1 MLLVTVASR
10 TASPHG
16 ADSAAGSPIAVL
28 GIETSC
34 DETAASVVAGGH
46 QVRSS
51 VVTSQIDLHRA
62 FGGVVPEIAGR
73 AHLELLPAAV
83 DQALADAGTEVP
95 DAVAATAG
103 PGLLGALVVGVSAA
117 KALALAWDVP
127 FVAVNHLEAHLYAAF
142 LDGAGHTGRV
152 PDTTPID
159 DCTTGAP
166 TSGAGSTSGVDLAAG
181 STSGVDLAAGSTSG
195 VDLAAG
201 STSGVDLAAGSTSGV
216 DLAAGSTSGVD
227 PAAGLNSGGGP
238 AAPGPALPMIVLLVS
253 GGHTMLIEMTG
264 HGRYELLGQTLDDAA
279 GEAYDKVARL
289 LGLGYPGGP
298 VIDRLAA
305 EGDPQAVRFPRPMLA
320 DGLDFSFSGLKTAV
334 AVHLRRHPATD
345 RAAQADIAAS
355 FQRATVDVL
364 VTKTLRAAEARGIS
378 SLCLAGGVA
387 ANSELRARFEAL
399 GTQDYQVF
407 IPTRAMCTDN
417 AAMVAAAGWH
427 QLQRQGP
434 SPLEAS
440 PKATW
445 TIPTT

>member
-1 MLLVTVASR
+1 M
-10 TASPHG
+10 
-16 ADSAAGSPIAVL
+16 VL

-34 DETAASVVAGGH
+34 DETAAAVVAGGH
-46 QVRSS
+46 EVRSS

-83 DQALADAGTEVP
+83 EQALAEAGLEIP
-95 DAVAATAG
+95 GQPPAAVAATAG

-142 LDGAGHTGRV
+142 LDGAGHTG
-152 PDTTPID
+152 
-159 DCTTGAP
+159 GASEP
-166 TSGAGSTSGVDLAAG
+166 
-181 STSGVDLAAGSTSG
+181 
-195 VDLAAG
+195 
-201 STSGVDLAAGSTSGV
+201 
-216 DLAAGSTSGVD
+216 
-227 PAAGLNSGGGP
+227 P
-238 AAPGPALPMIVLLVS
+238 LPMIVLLVS

-298 VIDRLAA
+298 VIDRLAT

-345 RAAQADIAAS
+345 RAAQANIAAS

-364 VTKTLRAAEARGIS
+364 ETKTLRAAEARGIS

-407 IPTRAMCTDN
+407 IPSRAMCTDN

-434 SPLEAS
+434 SDLGAAPR
-440 PKATW
+440 ATW
-445 TIPTT
+445 LIPTT

>member
-1 MLLVTVASR
+1 MPGTETVPGSE
-10 TASPHG
+10 TAPG
-16 ADSAAGSPIAVL
+16 TETVL

-34 DETAASVVAGGH
+34 DETAAAVVAGGH
-46 QVRSS
+46 EVRSS

-62 FGGVVPEIAGR
+62 YGGVVPEIAGR

-83 DQALADAGTEVP
+83 EQALAEAGLEIP
-95 DAVAATAG
+95 DQPPAAVAATAG

-142 LDGAGHTGRV
+142 LDGAGHTGGAANERGSGACHTG
-152 PDTTPID
+152 DTAGD
-159 DCTTGAP
+159 TGAGRSDGSAIP
-166 TSGAGSTSGVDLAAG
+166 TDSADDAGRTTDPAGPGTCASIGAAG
-181 STSGVDLAAGSTSG
+181 PTAR
-195 VDLAAG
+195 
-201 STSGVDLAAGSTSGV
+201 
-216 DLAAGSTSGVD
+216 
-227 PAAGLNSGGGP
+227 GP
-238 AAPGPALPMIVLLVS
+238 SLPMIVLLVS

-298 VIDRLAA
+298 AIDRLAT
-305 EGDPQAVRFPRPMLA
+305 EGDPQAVRFPRPMAA

-345 RAAQADIAAS
+345 RAARADIAAS
-355 FQRATVDVL
+355 FQRAVVDVL
-364 VTKTLRAAEARGIS
+364 ETKTLRAAEARGIS

-399 GTQDYQVF
+399 GAEDYRVF
-407 IPTRAMCTDN
+407 IPTRPMCTDN

-434 SPLEAS
+434 SDLATA

-445 TIPTT
+445 LIPAS

>member
-1 MLLVTVASR
+1 MTVASR
-10 TASPHG
+10 TAAPS
-16 ADSAAGSPIAVL
+16 ADDSVAAGALTVL

-34 DETAASVVAGGH
+34 DETAAAVVAGGH

-73 AHLELLPAAV
+73 AHLQLLPAAV
-83 DQALADAGTEVP
+83 EQALADAGMDVP
-95 DAVAATAG
+95 DAVAVTAG

-142 LDGAGHTGRV
+142 LDGAGHTGG
-152 PDTTPID
+152 
-159 DCTTGAP
+159 TGHASRPNGGASSITDGAGQAAP
-166 TSGAGSTSGVDLAAG
+166 AAAPAAALSGAQAA
-181 STSGVDLAAGSTSG
+181 A
-195 VDLAAG
+195 
-201 STSGVDLAAGSTSGV
+201 
-216 DLAAGSTSGVD
+216 
-227 PAAGLNSGGGP
+227 PA
-238 AAPGPALPMIVLLVS
+238 AAPGEPPVAATPSLPMIVLLVS

-298 VIDRLAA
+298 AIDRLAT
-305 EGDPQAVRFPRPMLA
+305 EGDPEAIRFPRPMLA

-334 AVHLRRHPATD
+334 AVYLRRHPDAEPANV
-345 RAAQADIAAS
+345 AAA
-355 FQRATVDVL
+355 FQRAVTDVL
-364 VTKTLRAAEARGIS
+364 ETKALRAAHSRGVT

-387 ANSELRARFEAL
+387 ANSELRRRFEAL
-399 GTQDYQVF
+399 DMEVF
-407 IPTRAMCTDN
+407 IPSRVMCTDN

-427 QLQRQGP
+427 QLQRRGP
-434 SPLEAS
+434 SPLDAS
-440 PKATW
+440 PTATW

>member
-1 MLLVTVASR
+1 VTEPPPAE
-10 TASPHG
+10 H
-16 ADSAAGSPIAVL
+16 SAAGLPAAVL

-34 DETAASVVAGGH
+34 DETAAAVVAGGH

-73 AHLELLPAAV
+73 AHLQLLPAAV
-83 DQALADAGTEVP
+83 EQALADAGTDVP

-142 LDGAGHTGRV
+142 LEGAGHTGRV
-152 PDTTPID
+152 PNSAPTADR
-159 DCTTGAP
+159 TTGAP
-166 TSGAGSTSGVDLAAG
+166 TSGAGPTSGADPAAGPTSAADPAAGPTSGADPAAG
-181 STSGVDLAAGSTSG
+181 STSGADPAAGST
-195 VDLAAG
+195 A
-201 STSGVDLAAGSTSGV
+201 
-216 DLAAGSTSGVD
+216 GVD
-227 PAAGLNSGGGP
+227 PAA
-238 AAPGPALPMIVLLVS
+238 PGPTLPMIVLLVS
-253 GGHTMLIEMTG
+253 GGHTMLIEMAG
-264 HGRYELLGQTLDDAA
+264 HGCYELLGQTLDDAA

-298 VIDRLAA
+298 VIDRLAT
-305 EGDPQAVRFPRPMLA
+305 EGDPQAIRFPRPMLA

-345 RAAQADIAAS
+345 RAAQADVAAS
-355 FQRATVDVL
+355 FQRAVTDVL
-364 VTKTLRAAEARGIS
+364 EAKTLRAAEARGVN

-434 SPLEAS
+434 SPLDAS

-445 TIPTT
+445 TIPTDRAASRSSDQGGNPSW

>member
-1 MLLVTVASR
+1 MA
-10 TASPHG
+10 
-16 ADSAAGSPIAVL
+16 AVL

-34 DETAASVVAGGH
+34 DETAAAVVAGGRE
-46 QVRSS
+46 VRSS

-83 DQALADAGTEVP
+83 EQALADADIQAPGQVP
-95 DAVAATAG
+95 AAVAATAG

-142 LDGAGHTGRV
+142 LDGAGHTGPASERSRSN
-152 PDTTPID
+152 
-159 DCTTGAP
+159 GGSAP
-166 TSGAGSTSGVDLAAG
+166 GIASGAGQAAGQAAASGTSPGAEAATPSTSGN
-181 STSGVDLAAGSTSG
+181 
-195 VDLAAG
+195 
-201 STSGVDLAAGSTSGV
+201 
-216 DLAAGSTSGVD
+216 
-227 PAAGLNSGGGP
+227 P
-238 AAPGPALPMIVLLVS
+238 PGPSLPMIVLLVS

-298 VIDRLAA
+298 VIDRLAT
-305 EGDPQAVRFPRPMLA
+305 EGDPEAVRFPRPMLA

-364 VTKTLRAAEARGIS
+364 ETKTLRAAEARGVP

-434 SPLEAS
+434 SPLETA

-445 TIPTT
+445 LISQT

>member
-1 MLLVTVASR
+1 MPGIE
-10 TASPHG
+10 TAPG
-16 ADSAAGSPIAVL
+16 IETVL

-34 DETAASVVAGGH
+34 DETAAAVVAGGH
-46 QVRSS
+46 EVRSS

-83 DQALADAGTEVP
+83 EQALAEAGLEIP
-95 DAVAATAG
+95 DQPPAAVAATAG

-142 LDGAGHTGRV
+142 LDGAAHTGGTAQ
-152 PDTTPID
+152 P
-159 DCTTGAP
+159 
-166 TSGAGSTSGVDLAAG
+166 S
-181 STSGVDLAAGSTSG
+181 
-195 VDLAAG
+195 
-201 STSGVDLAAGSTSGV
+201 
-216 DLAAGSTSGVD
+216 
-227 PAAGLNSGGGP
+227 
-238 AAPGPALPMIVLLVS
+238 LPMIVLLVS

-298 VIDRLAA
+298 VIDRLAT
-305 EGDPQAVRFPRPMLA
+305 EGDPQAVRFPRPMAA

-334 AVHLRRHPATD
+334 AVHLRRHPAAD

-355 FQRATVDVL
+355 FQRAVVDVL
-364 VTKTLRAAEARGIS
+364 ETKTLRAAEARGTS

-399 GTQDYQVF
+399 GAEDYQVF
-407 IPTRAMCTDN
+407 IPTRPMCTDN

-434 SPLEAS
+434 SDLGAA

-445 TIPTT
+445 LIPTT

>member
-1 MLLVTVASR
+1 MTVDPAGAA
-10 TASPHG
+10 TAVPG
-16 ADSAAGSPIAVL
+16 IETVL

-34 DETAASVVAGGH
+34 DETAAAVVAGGRE
-46 QVRSS
+46 VRSS

-83 DQALADAGTEVP
+83 EQALAEAGVAIP
-95 DAVAATAG
+95 DQPPSAVAATAG
-103 PGLLGALVVGVSAA
+103 PGLLGALVVGVSTA

-127 FVAVNHLEAHLYAAF
+127 FVAVNHLEAQLYAAF
-142 LDGAGHTGRV
+142 LDGAGQSIPR
-152 PDTTPID
+152 
-159 DCTTGAP
+159 
-166 TSGAGSTSGVDLAAG
+166 
-181 STSGVDLAAGSTSG
+181 
-195 VDLAAG
+195 
-201 STSGVDLAAGSTSGV
+201 
-216 DLAAGSTSGVD
+216 
-227 PAAGLNSGGGP
+227 
-238 AAPGPALPMIVLLVS
+238 LPMIVLLVS

-298 VIDRLAA
+298 VIDRLAT
-305 EGDPQAVRFPRPMLA
+305 EGDPEAVRFPRPILA

-364 VTKTLRAAEARGIS
+364 EAKTLRAAEARGIT

-434 SPLEAS
+434 SPLEAA

-445 TIPTT
+445 LIPQT